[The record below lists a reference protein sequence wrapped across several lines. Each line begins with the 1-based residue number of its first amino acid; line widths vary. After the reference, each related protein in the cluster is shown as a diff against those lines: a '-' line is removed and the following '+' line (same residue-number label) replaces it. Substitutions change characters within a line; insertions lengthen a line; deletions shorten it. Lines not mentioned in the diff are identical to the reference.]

1 MCQYRDVPTVEPL
14 HLLLGDEE
22 FLIERGVG
30 SVLSAVRAASGDSDI
45 QVSRVRAGDLGTAQL
60 AELLSPSLFGEDRV
74 VVLESAHEAGKDAV
88 ALVRDIAADLPSG
101 VTLVVIHS
109 GGGRAKTLAS
119 DLQKRGA
126 EVHRCL
132 KLNATERAEFVRS
145 EFRSHGVRASPE
157 VITTLVEAV
166 GSNVRELA
174 SACSQL
180 AADTGGKVD
189 AAAVTRYY
197 SGRAEVS
204 GFDVAE
210 KAVTGSR
217 AAALEALRWAHHS
230 GVPHVVLA
238 DALGETVRA
247 IARVSAAGRGDPNRL
262 APQLGMPPW
271 KVRKTQAQA
280 RNWNPDTL
288 GRALGIVARLNG
300 DVKGGAADTS
310 YALERAVIG
319 VAALAR

>member
-1 MCQYRDVPTVEPL
+1 MCQYREVPHVKPL

-22 FLIERGVG
+22 FLVERALA
-30 SVLSAVRAASGDSDI
+30 SVLSSVRTAASNSDI

-60 AELLSPSLFGEDRV
+60 AELLSPSLFGEDRAV
-74 VVLESAHEAGKDAV
+74 VFDAAHDAGKDAV
-88 ALVRDIAADLPSG
+88 ALVKETAADLPDG
-101 VTLVVIHS
+101 VTLIVIHS
-109 GGGRAKTLAS
+109 GGGRAKALAA

-126 EVHRCL
+126 EVHRCG
-132 KLNATERAEFVRS
+132 KLNATERAEFVRA
-145 EFRSHGVRASPE
+145 EFRAHGVRVTPD
-157 VITTLVEAV
+157 VITAVLDAV

-180 AADTGGKVD
+180 TADTGGKVD
-189 AAAVTRYY
+189 AGAVARYY

-210 KAVTGSR
+210 KAVLGNR
-217 AAALEALRWAHHS
+217 AAALEALRWADHS

-280 RNWNPDTL
+280 RNWEPGSLTQ
-288 GRALGIVARLNG
+288 ALRVIAELNG
-300 DVKGGAADTS
+300 EVKGGAADTS
-310 YALERAVIG
+310 YALERAVSR
-319 VAALAR
+319 VAQLAK